1 MPSRPLRSIAHCA
14 TLILLLAAVPARAED
29 SRLLA
34 TGGAM
39 SVEGAGGGGLN
50 PWATLAALSSG
61 NGFGASAGLS
71 WAHTGDYSLGVL
83 GIALS
88 WHDRFEVSLA
98 EQDLRLDTLRT
109 SIDLRRDDLRQQ
121 ILGAKLRL
129 AGDLIYDTLPQFS
142 LGVEAKH
149 LQDAGLATDLGA
161 RDDHGIDAYL
171 SVARLILDGPWHRN
185 LLLNASVRATR
196 ANQFG
201 LLGFGGDRD
210 SGYRLLA
217 EGSAALFLDPHW
229 ALGAEYRQ
237 KSDNL
242 RAARE
247 DDACDVFLGWFP
259 NKRVSLILAYLDL
272 GPIGGLQ
279 TQRGYYLSVNAT
291 Y

>member
-1 MPSRPLRSIAHCA
+1 MPARPLRSILHCA
-14 TLILLLAAVPARAED
+14 TLILFVAACAARAED
-29 SRLLA
+29 ARLLG

-39 SVEGAGGGGLN
+39 SIEGAAGGGLN
-50 PWATLAALSSG
+50 PWASLAGLSSADG
-61 NGFGASAGLS
+61 VGATAGLS

-83 GIALS
+83 GVEVS
-88 WHDRFEVSLA
+88 WHDRFELSLA
-98 EQDLRLDTLRT
+98 EQDLRLDTLRN
-109 SIDLRRDDLRQQ
+109 SIDLRRADLRQQ

-142 LGVEAKH
+142 LGVEVKH
-149 LQDAGLATDLGA
+149 LQDAGLAMDLGA
-161 RDDHGIDAYL
+161 RDDRGVDGYL
-171 SVARLILDGPWHRN
+171 SAARLILDGPWHRN
-185 LLLNASVRATR
+185 LLLNGTVRATR

-210 SGYRLLA
+210 SGYRLVA
-217 EGSAALFLDPHW
+217 EASAALFLDPHW

-237 KSDNL
+237 KPDNL
-242 RAARE
+242 RAVSE

-272 GPIGGLQ
+272 GQIGGLQ
-279 TQRGYYLSVNAT
+279 AQRGYYLSLNAT